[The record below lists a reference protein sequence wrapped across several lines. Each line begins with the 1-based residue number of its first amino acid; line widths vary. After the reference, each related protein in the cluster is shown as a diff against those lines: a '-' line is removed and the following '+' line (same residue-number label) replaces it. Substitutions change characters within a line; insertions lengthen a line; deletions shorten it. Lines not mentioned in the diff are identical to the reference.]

1 MSLKPNWFWNTT
13 LVKCLEVWPIFFEWC
28 NVPPHP
34 TKKEARQIFDKN
46 PDVWGR
52 RPLQPKLLV
61 YAAYDV
67 VCLFSANKFW
77 RPKLQEENEGI
88 K

>member
-1 MSLKPNWFWNTT
+1 MLGSMGNFL
-13 LVKCLEVWPIFFEWC
+13 EWC

-34 TKKEARQIFDKN
+34 TKKEARSIFDKN

-52 RPLQPKLLV
+52 RPLHPKLLV

-77 RPKLQEENEGI
+77 RPKLQEENEGMSFFLF